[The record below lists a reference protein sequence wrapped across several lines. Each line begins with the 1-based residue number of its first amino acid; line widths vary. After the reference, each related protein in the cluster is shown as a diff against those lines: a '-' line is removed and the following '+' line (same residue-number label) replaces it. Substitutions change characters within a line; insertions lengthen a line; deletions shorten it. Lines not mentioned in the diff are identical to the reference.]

1 MADYEPILDPKNSRL
16 TVYPITYPTIWE
28 SYQKQLASF
37 WKAQEIDFSK
47 DYDDFLTLN
56 EDEQHFVKMILAFF
70 SASDGI
76 VNWNLGSR
84 FLHDIQIMEA
94 RIAYTFQMMMEN
106 IHGETYSLMLD
117 NIVRNREEKT
127 RLFNAVSTVDSVRM
141 MKEWAESWIHSEK
154 SFAHRVIAF
163 AVVEGIFFCSSFAGI
178 FWLKKYKGS
187 GRNFMT
193 GLVKSNEFISRDE
206 GLHTLFACS
215 IYGLLQHRLP
225 KEEVLAIV
233 TEGVDIATVFARESL
248 ATRLL
253 GMNSESMEVYIRYVA
268 DTLLVNLGYE
278 KHYHA
283 QNPFGFMESIG
294 LLQKTNFFE
303 SRPTEYQSASVFNSS
318 KSVSIEISDDF

>member
-1 MADYEPILDPKNSRL
+1 MTEYEPILDPKNSRL

-47 DYDDFLTLN
+47 DYDDFLTLSEN
-56 EDEQHFVKMILAFF
+56 EQHFVKMILAFF

-76 VNWNLGSR
+76 VNWNLGER

-117 NIVRNREEKT
+117 NIVRDREEKT
-127 RLFNAVSTVDSVRM
+127 RLFNAVSTVDSVRL
-141 MKEWAESWIHSEK
+141 MKEWAESWIHSDK

-187 GRNFMT
+187 GFNFMT

-206 GLHTLFACS
+206 GLHTLFACN
-215 IYGLLQHRLP
+215 IYKLLKNPLGA
-225 KEEVLAIV
+225 EEVLQIV
-233 TEGVDIATVFARESL
+233 SEGVEIALTFARESL
-248 ATRLL
+248 SDRLY
-253 GMNSESMEVYIRYVA
+253 GMNSENMETYIKYVA
-268 DTLLVNLGYE
+268 DTLLVNLGYYKKYE
-278 KHYHA
+278 VS
-283 QNPFGFMESIG
+283 NPFTFMESIG

-318 KSVSIEISDDF
+318 KSVTVELSEDF